1 MHKLMIAAAVAFCA
15 GVMALGTA
23 QAGATLDAVK
33 ARGQLACGVNTGLEG
48 FGRPDD
54 QGNWKGLD
62 VDTCK
67 AVAAVILGDPA
78 KAKFT
83 PLNAQQRFPALQ
95 SGEIDL
101 LVRNTTWTLTRDTS
115 LGLNFAP
122 TTFYDGQGFLVAKA
136 AGVASAKELSGATVC
151 VQQGTTTEL
160 NLADY
165 FRRHGMELKP
175 LLFSELAE
183 AEAAFFAG
191 RCDAFTADGSALAS
205 IRAAKAG
212 NPGDYV
218 ILPEVISKEPLGP
231 VVRHG
236 DDEFFDIVKWTV
248 FALIEAEEYGITQ
261 ANVEEMKGSDNPPV
275 MRLLGVTAG
284 NGEALGID
292 EEWAVRAIKAVGN
305 YGEIFERNVGRG
317 SPLKLERGL
326 NALWTEGGLIYAMP
340 LR

>member
-1 MHKLMIAAAVAFCA
+1 MHKLMIAAVVAFCA
-15 GVMALGTA
+15 SIMALGTA

-33 ARGQLACGVNTGLEG
+33 GRGELVCGVNTGLEG

-54 QGNWKGLD
+54 QGNWTGLD
-62 VDTCK
+62 VDTCR
-67 AVAAVILGDPA
+67 AVAAVILSDPA
-78 KAKFT
+78 KTKFV

-101 LVRNTTWTLTRDTS
+101 LVRNTTWTLSRDTS
-115 LGLNFAP
+115 LGFNFAP
-122 TTFYDGQGFLVAKA
+122 TTFYDGQGFLVAKT

-160 NLADY
+160 NLSDY
-165 FRRHGMELKP
+165 FRRYGMELNP
-175 LLFSELAE
+175 LVFAELAE

-212 NPGDYV
+212 NPDDFM

-236 DDEFFDIVKWTV
+236 DDEFFDIVKWTI

-261 ANVEEMKGSDNPPV
+261 ANVEEMRGSEDPNV
-275 MRLLGVTAG
+275 KRLLGVTAG
-284 NGEALGID
+284 NGEALGLD

-305 YGEIFERNVGRG
+305 YGEIFERNVGKS

-326 NALWTEGGLIYAMP
+326 NALWTDGGLIYAMP